1 MRLIYII
8 KKTMFKLVE
17 PQWWVNLLMSLYT
30 WMQASPLGAYRVPI
44 LADVFVFTYPVY
56 LVALYVYWMTQ
67 RMKRSNVEALK
78 RWMYHKIASLYI
90 FAGTIVSLLVNVG
103 VQFFFDKLR
112 PNIVLWFAD
121 LKKETILNEFM
132 PTSSFPS
139 DHATVTMAIAMMSL
153 FRGIKNKDKKFL
165 RFGGILIVFSFVTSF
180 ARVSS
185 GVHWPTDIIAWSTI
199 GIVVPLLLMR
209 RPIYRFGTK
218 VAERIGKVV

>member
-1 MRLIYII
+1 
-8 KKTMFKLVE
+8 MFKLVE

-30 WMQASPLGAYRVPI
+30 WMQASPLGTYRVPI

-56 LVALYVYWMTQ
+56 LVALYVYWMTKMWKDGMQ
-67 RMKRSNVEALK
+67 
-78 RWMYHKIASLYI
+78 YKIASLYI
-90 FAGTIVSLLVNVG
+90 FAGTIVSLLVNMG

-165 RFGGILIVFSFVTSF
+165 RFGGILIVFSFITSF
-180 ARVSS
+180 ARVTS

-209 RPIYRFGTK
+209 RPIYRFWTGI
-218 VAERIGKVV
+218 AERIGKVI